1 MPEPQHQPPTQSTAE
16 LPLAGV
22 KVLDYTQ
29 IMAGPFCGML
39 LADMGAD
46 VIKVEKPGGD
56 DSRRMAPPFVEGES
70 AAFLAI
76 NRNKRGIVLD
86 LKIDGAR
93 QALHRMVAASDVLI
107 QNFRR
112 GTLEKFGL
120 GYEDTREL
128 NPALIYCHITGFGA
142 TGPYRDRPGFDLVT
156 QGMSGMMAATGH
168 PDQAPVKVGVPITD
182 LNAGF
187 YGAYG
192 TLCAYISR
200 LKTGRGQFVDTSLLE
215 GGIAYSVW
223 ESAMYF
229 ATGENTGPM
238 GSAHRLSAPYQAFR
252 TSDGHLNIG
261 AANQANWERLCQA
274 IGREDLLE
282 DPRFSSNPDRM
293 VNLNALAKT
302 LDETFSQRTTAQWL
316 EILERAG
323 VPSGP
328 IYSFSEVY
336 DDPHVQARG
345 MEVETEHATAG
356 RVRNIG
362 IPVKLSE
369 TPGSIRR
376 SAPALGQHTD
386 EILGE
391 FGYSEAEIGQLRNDG
406 ALG

>member
-1 MPEPQHQPPTQSTAE
+1 MADPMGSQSPPEPP
-16 LPLAGV
+16 LPLQGV
-22 KVLDYTQ
+22 RVLDYTQ

-56 DSRRMAPPFVEGES
+56 DSRRMGPPFIAGES
-70 AAFLAI
+70 AAFMAI

-86 LKIDGAR
+86 LKVEGAR
-93 QALHRMVAASDVLI
+93 QALHRMVAESDVLV

-112 GTLEKFGL
+112 GTLERFGL
-120 GYEDTREL
+120 GYENARDL
-128 NPALIYCHITGFGA
+128 NPGLIYTHITGFGA
-142 TGPYRDRPGFDLVT
+142 TGPYRDRGGFDLVA

-168 PDQAPVKVGVPITD
+168 PGQPPVKVGVPITD

-192 TLCAYISR
+192 TLCAHIHK

-215 GGIAYSVW
+215 GGIAYSFW
-223 ESAMYF
+223 ESAMFF
-229 ATGENTGPM
+229 ATGEDPVPM

-252 TSDGHLNIG
+252 TADGHLNIG
-261 AANQANWERLCQA
+261 AANQANWERLCHA
-274 IGREDLLE
+274 IDRIDLLQ
-282 DPRFSSNPDRM
+282 DLRFSSNPDRM
-293 VNLNALAKT
+293 VNLAALAET
-302 LDETFSQRTTAQWL
+302 LEETFSQETTTHWL
-316 EILERAG
+316 EILERAD

-328 IYSFSEVY
+328 IYSFSQIY
-336 DDPHVQARG
+336 DDPHIQARN

-369 TPGSIRR
+369 TPASIRTA
-376 SAPALGQHTD
+376 APALGQHTD
-386 EILGE
+386 EILAE
-391 FGYSEAEIGQLRNDG
+391 LGYGDAEISRLRDSG

>member
-1 MPEPQHQPPTQSTAE
+1 MAE

-22 KVLDYTQ
+22 RVLDYTQ

-46 VIKVEKPGGD
+46 VIKVEKPDGD
-56 DSRRMAPPFVEGES
+56 DSRRMGPPFINGES
-70 AAFLAI
+70 AAFMAI

-86 LKIDGAR
+86 LKVEGAR
-93 QALHRMVAASDVLI
+93 EALQRMVAQADVVV

-112 GTLEKFGL
+112 GTLERFGL
-120 GYEDTREL
+120 GYDDVRES

-142 TGPYRDRPGFDLVT
+142 TGPYRDRGGFDLVT

-168 PDQAPVKVGVPITD
+168 PDAPPVKVGVPITD

-192 TLCAYISR
+192 ILSAYIHR
-200 LKTGRGQFVDTSLLE
+200 LKSGRGQFVDTSLLE
-215 GGIAYSVW
+215 GGIGYSVW
-223 ESAMYF
+223 ESAMFF

-252 TSDGHLNIG
+252 TSDGYLNIG
-261 AANQANWERLCQA
+261 AANQANWERLCRA
-274 IGREDLLE
+274 VDRDDLLD
-282 DPRFSSNPDRM
+282 DPRFATNPDRM
-293 VNLNALAKT
+293 ANLKALAET
-302 LDETFSQRTTAQWL
+302 LDETFSRNSTANWL
-316 EILERAG
+316 DILERAA

-328 IYSFSEVY
+328 IYTFSQIY
-336 DDPHVQARG
+336 DDPHVQARD
-345 MEVETEHATAG
+345 MEVETDHPTAG

-376 SAPALGQHTD
+376 SAPTLGQHTD
-386 EILGE
+386 EILRE
-391 FGYSEAEIGQLRNDG
+391 FGLAESEIGELRDGG

>member
-1 MPEPQHQPPTQSTAE
+1 MSEQATE
-16 LPLAGV
+16 LPLEGV

-46 VIKVEKPGGD
+46 VIKVERPGGD
-56 DSRRMAPPFVEGES
+56 DSRRMAPPFINGES

-86 LKIDGAR
+86 LKVDEGR
-93 QALHRMVAASDVLI
+93 LALQRMVAQSDVI
-107 QNFRR
+107 VQNFRR
-112 GTLEKFGL
+112 GTLERFGL
-120 GYEDTREL
+120 GYEQAREL

-142 TGPYRDRPGFDLVT
+142 TGPYKDRGGFDLVT

-168 PDQAPVKVGVPITD
+168 PDQPPVKVGVPITD

-192 TLCAYISR
+192 ILCAYISR

-223 ESAMYF
+223 ESAMLF
-229 ATGENTGPM
+229 ATGENAIPM

-252 TSDGHLNIG
+252 TADGYLNIG
-261 AANQANWERLCQA
+261 AANQANWERLCHA
-274 IGREDLLE
+274 IDRQDLLDE
-282 DPRFSSNPDRM
+282 PRFATNPDRM
-293 VNLNALAKT
+293 VNLQALSET
-302 LDETFSQRTTAQWL
+302 LDETFSRHATAHWL
-316 EILERAG
+316 EILDRAD

-328 IYSFSEVY
+328 IYNFSEIY

-345 MEVETEHATAG
+345 MEVETDHPTAG

-376 SAPALGQHTD
+376 SAPTLGQHAD
-386 EILGE
+386 EVLGE
-391 FGYSEAEIGQLRNDG
+391 FGFEEAEIDTLRAGG

>member
-1 MPEPQHQPPTQSTAE
+1 MSEQATE

-46 VIKVEKPGGD
+46 VIKVERPGGD
-56 DSRRMAPPFVEGES
+56 DSRRMAPPFINGES

-86 LKIDGAR
+86 LKVDEGR
-93 QALHRMVAASDVLI
+93 QALQRMVAQSDVI
-107 QNFRR
+107 VQNFRR
-112 GTLEKFGL
+112 GTLERFGL
-120 GYEDTREL
+120 GYEQAREL

-142 TGPYRDRPGFDLVT
+142 TGPYKDRGGFDLVT

-168 PDQAPVKVGVPITD
+168 PDQPPVKVGVPITD

-192 TLCAYISR
+192 ILCAYISR

-223 ESAMYF
+223 ESAMLF
-229 ATGENTGPM
+229 ATGENAIPM

-252 TSDGHLNIG
+252 TADGYLNIG
-261 AANQANWERLCQA
+261 AANQANWERLCHA
-274 IGREDLLE
+274 IDRQDLLDE
-282 DPRFSSNPDRM
+282 PRFATNPDRM
-293 VNLNALAKT
+293 VNLQALSET
-302 LDETFSQRTTAQWL
+302 LDETFSRHATAHWL
-316 EILERAG
+316 EILDRAD

-328 IYSFSEVY
+328 IYNFSEIY

-345 MEVETEHATAG
+345 MEVETDHPTAG

-376 SAPALGQHTD
+376 SAPTLGQHAD
-386 EILGE
+386 EVLGE
-391 FGYSEAEIGQLRNDG
+391 FGYADEEIAELRESG

>member
-1 MPEPQHQPPTQSTAE
+1 
-16 LPLAGV
+16 
-22 KVLDYTQ
+22 
-29 IMAGPFCGML
+29 MAGPFCGML

-56 DSRRMAPPFVEGES
+56 DSRRMAPPFIEGES

-86 LKIDGAR
+86 LKVEGAR
-93 QALHRMVAASDVLI
+93 QALHRMVAESDVLI

-112 GTLEKFGL
+112 GTLERFGL
-120 GYEDTREL
+120 GYEDAREL

-156 QGMSGMMAATGH
+156 QGMSGMMTATGH

-200 LKTGRGQFVDTSLLE
+200 LKTGKGQFVDTSLLE

-261 AANQANWERLCQA
+261 AANQANWERLCVA
-274 IGREDLLE
+274 IDREDLLE
-282 DPRFSSNPDRM
+282 DPRFASNPDRM
-293 VNLNALAKT
+293 VNLKALAET
-302 LDETFSQRTTAQWL
+302 LDETFALKPTARWL

-369 TPGSIRR
+369 TPGAVRR

-386 EILGE
+386 EILSE
-391 FGYSEAEIGQLRNDG
+391 FGYSEAEIDQLRDSG
-406 ALG
+406 ALA

>member
-1 MPEPQHQPPTQSTAE
+1 MSESKPQAESAAE
-16 LPLAGV
+16 LPLAGIR
-22 KVLDYTQ
+22 VLDYTQ
-29 IMAGPFCGML
+29 IMAGPYCGML

-56 DSRRMAPPFVEGES
+56 DSRRMAPPFIADES

-76 NRNKRGIVLD
+76 NRNKRGIVLN
-86 LKIDGAR
+86 LKIEGAR
-93 QALHRMVAASDVLI
+93 QALRRMVAESDVLV

-112 GTLEKFGL
+112 GTLERFGL
-120 GYEDTREL
+120 GYEDVREL
-128 NPALIYCHITGFGA
+128 NPALIYTHITGFGA
-142 TGPYRDRPGFDLVT
+142 TGPYRDRGGFDLVA
-156 QGMSGMMAATGH
+156 QGMSGLMAATGH

-192 TLCAYISR
+192 TLCAYIHR

-215 GGIAYSVW
+215 GGIASTVW

-229 ATGENTGPM
+229 ATGQSPVAM
-238 GSAHRLSAPYQAFR
+238 GSAHRLSAPYQAFA
-252 TSDGHLNIG
+252 TADGHLNIG

-274 IGREDLLE
+274 IGRQDLLE
-282 DPRFSSNPDRM
+282 DERFASNPDRM
-293 VNLNALAKT
+293 VNLQALAAT
-302 LDETFSQRTTAQWL
+302 LDETFSQASTAHWL
-316 EILERAG
+316 EILERAA

-328 IYSFSEVY
+328 IYSSSQVY

-345 MEVETEHATAG
+345 MSVETDHPTAG

-369 TPGSIRR
+369 TPGAIRR

-386 EILGE
+386 EILAEFDYGE
-391 FGYSEAEIGQLRNDG
+391 EEIAQLRGSG

>member
-1 MPEPQHQPPTQSTAE
+1 MEA
-16 LPLAGV
+16 PLAGV

-56 DSRRMAPPFVEGES
+56 DSRRMAPPFIEGES

-86 LKIDGAR
+86 LKVEGAR
-93 QALHRMVAASDVLI
+93 KALHRMVAESDVLV

-120 GYEDTREL
+120 GYEGAREL

-192 TLCAYISR
+192 TLCA
-200 LKTGRGQFVDTSLLE
+200 
-215 GGIAYSVW
+215 
-223 ESAMYF
+223 
-229 ATGENTGPM
+229 
-238 GSAHRLSAPYQAFR
+238 
-252 TSDGHLNIG
+252 
-261 AANQANWERLCQA
+261 
-274 IGREDLLE
+274 
-282 DPRFSSNPDRM
+282 
-293 VNLNALAKT
+293 
-302 LDETFSQRTTAQWL
+302 
-316 EILERAG
+316 
-323 VPSGP
+323 
-328 IYSFSEVY
+328 
-336 DDPHVQARG
+336 
-345 MEVETEHATAG
+345 
-356 RVRNIG
+356 
-362 IPVKLSE
+362 
-369 TPGSIRR
+369 
-376 SAPALGQHTD
+376 
-386 EILGE
+386 
-391 FGYSEAEIGQLRNDG
+391 
-406 ALG
+406 

>member
-1 MPEPQHQPPTQSTAE
+1 MAEPATE
-16 LPLAGV
+16 LPLAGI

-29 IMAGPFCGML
+29 ILAGPFCGML

-46 VIKVEKPGGD
+46 VIKIEKPGGD
-56 DSRRMAPPFVEGES
+56 DSRRMGPPFLDGES

-86 LKIDGAR
+86 LKVKAAR
-93 QALHRMVAASDVLI
+93 DALRRMVAQSDVLV

-112 GTLEKFGL
+112 GTLERFGL
-120 GYEDTREL
+120 GYDNVREL

-142 TGPYRDRPGFDLVT
+142 TGPYRDRGGFDLVA

-168 PDQAPVKVGVPITD
+168 PDAPPVKVGVPITD

-192 TLCAYISR
+192 TLCAYIHR

-223 ESAMYF
+223 ESAMFF
-229 ATGENTGPM
+229 ATGENASPL

-252 TSDGHLNIG
+252 TADGYLNIG
-261 AANQANWERLCQA
+261 AANQANWERLCRA
-274 IGREDLLE
+274 IDREDLLE
-282 DPRFSSNPDRM
+282 DPRFAANSDRM
-293 VNLNALAKT
+293 VNLQALANT
-302 LDETFSQRTTAQWL
+302 LHETFSQNTTAHWFDTL
-316 EILERAG
+316 EQAA

-328 IYSFSEVY
+328 IYSFSQVY
-336 DDPHVQARG
+336 DDLHVQARD
-345 MEVETEHATAG
+345 MDVETDHAKVG

-369 TPGSIRR
+369 TPGAIRR
-376 SAPALGQHTD
+376 SAPILGQHTD
-386 EILGE
+386 EVLDE
-391 FGYSEAEIGQLRNDG
+391 FGFGQAEIGQLRESG
-406 ALG
+406 ALE

>member
-1 MPEPQHQPPTQSTAE
+1 MAE

-22 KVLDYTQ
+22 RVLDYTQ

-46 VIKVEKPGGD
+46 VIKVEKPNGD
-56 DSRRMAPPFVEGES
+56 DSRRMGPPFINGES
-70 AAFLAI
+70 AAFMAI

-86 LKIDGAR
+86 LKVEAAR
-93 QALHRMVAASDVLI
+93 DALRRMVAQSDVVV

-112 GTLEKFGL
+112 GTLERFGL
-120 GYEDTREL
+120 GYDDVREL

-142 TGPYRDRPGFDLVT
+142 TGPYRDRGGFDLVT

-168 PDQAPVKVGVPITD
+168 PDAPPVKVGVPITD

-192 TLCAYISR
+192 ILSAYIHR

-223 ESAMYF
+223 ESAMFF
-229 ATGENTGPM
+229 ATGENTGHM

-252 TSDGHLNIG
+252 TSDGYLNIG
-261 AANQANWERLCQA
+261 AANQANWERLCRA
-274 IGREDLLE
+274 IDREELLD
-282 DPRFSSNPDRM
+282 DPRFATNPDRM
-293 VNLNALAKT
+293 VNLQALAET
-302 LDETFSQRTTAQWL
+302 LDETFSLNTTTHWL
-316 EILERAG
+316 DILERAA

-328 IYSFSEVY
+328 IYSFSQVY
-336 DDPHVQARG
+336 DDPHVQARD
-345 MEVETEHATAG
+345 MDVETDHPTAG

-369 TPGSIRR
+369 TPGAIRR
-376 SAPALGQHTD
+376 SAPTLGQHTE
-386 EILGE
+386 EILSE
-391 FGYSEAEIGQLRNDG
+391 FGLAESEIGDLREGG